1 MKKSLITL
9 PVLAAV
15 ALAVGYYADIAPAQ
29 EDEQHDQG
37 LPQSYKNATYIIEG
51 RPISLVNG
59 LSEVEVTPG
68 LTGKMVTRYFGNE
81 IRHDFNGDGRE
92 DVAFLLTQQR
102 GGSGT
107 FYYVVAAL
115 NLESGYVGS
124 QGYFL
129 GDRIAPQTT
138 EMSRDPRKKNVIVVN
153 YAERAPGE
161 SFTVRPSIGKS
172 VWLLL
177 DPETM
182 QFGKVVQDFEG
193 EADPSRMTLGM
204 KPWTWIFAV
213 YNDGKKITP
222 NQPGKFIITF
232 SSDGKFSATTD
243 CNSIS
248 GNYQAVAKS
257 ISFGPIAS
265 TRMHCEGS
273 QETDF
278 IAFLKNA
285 QSYHFTSKGEL
296 ILDLKHDSETV
307 VFR

>member
-1 MKKSLITL
+1 MKKAFIILA
-9 PVLAAV
+9 VLAAV
-15 ALAVGYYADIAPAQ
+15 VLAVGDADILPAQ
-29 EDEQHDQG
+29 EEKQHDQG
-37 LPQSYKNATYIIEG
+37 LSQGYKDATYLLEG
-51 RPISLVNG
+51 RAISLVNG
-59 LSEVEVTPG
+59 LSELEAAPG
-68 LTGKMVTRYFGNE
+68 STAKIVTRYFGNE
-81 IRHDFNGDGRE
+81 VRHDFNGDGRE
-92 DVAFLLTQQR
+92 DVAFLLTQQT

-115 NLESGYVGS
+115 NMEDGYVGS
-124 QGYFL
+124 QGHFL

-138 EMSRDPRKKNVIVVN
+138 EMSRDPSKKNVIVVN

-161 SFTVRPSIGKS
+161 SFAAPPSVGKS

-177 DPETM
+177 DTQTM
-182 QFGKVVQDFEG
+182 QFGEVVQNFEG

-204 KPWTWIFAV
+204 TTWTWIAAY
-213 YNDGKKITP
+213 YNDGKEIKP
-222 NQPGKFIITF
+222 NQPRKFTITF
-232 SSDGKFSATTD
+232 SNDGKFSATTD

-248 GNYQAVAKS
+248 GNYTAGANL

-265 TRMHCEGS
+265 TKMYCEGS

-278 IAFLKNA
+278 IALLGNA

-296 ILDLKHDSETV
+296 ILDLKLDSGTV

>member
-1 MKKSLITL
+1 MKKLLITL
-9 PVLAAV
+9 AVLAAV
-15 ALAVGYYADIAPAQ
+15 ALLGGYYADIALAQ
-29 EDEQHDQG
+29 EGEQHDQS
-37 LPQSYKNATYIIEG
+37 LPQSYKDATYILEG

-59 LSEVEVTPG
+59 LSELQVAPG
-68 LTGKMVTRYFGNE
+68 STGKIVTRYFGNE
-81 IRHDFNGDGRE
+81 VRHDFNGDARE

-102 GGSGT
+102 SGSGT

-115 NLESGYVGS
+115 NTENGYVGS

-138 EMSRDPRKKNVIVVN
+138 EMSRDTRKKNVIVVN

-177 DPETM
+177 DPQAM
-182 QFGKVVQDFEG
+182 QFGQVVQDFEG

-213 YNDGKKITP
+213 YDDGKEMTP
-222 NQPGKFIITF
+222 NQPGKFTITF
-232 SSDGKFSATTD
+232 LNDGKFSATTD

-248 GNYQAVAKS
+248 GNYQAGAYS
-257 ISFGPIAS
+257 ISFGSMAS

-273 QETDF
+273 QEADF
-278 IAFLKNA
+278 IAFLKSA
-285 QSYHFTSKGEL
+285 QSYHFTSRGEL
-296 ILDLKHDSETV
+296 MLDLKLDSGTV